1 MMHSKMTLN
10 TARLFL
16 TVSAV
21 GLLAQAA
28 AAEDL
33 LPQPEG
39 LSRSLRETAM
49 PELDGSKV
57 GKILSRYYTEGLGGP
72 ERWVELESLKMKGTM
87 ELDSGSFQL
96 RAYQKKPNLM
106 KLSVRHLENQTS
118 IDLGFDGS
126 MAWEKPPRQDA
137 QPMTPEKSRRFG
149 HSAIFGSYL
158 LFPYAEGKTIRLI
171 DTVPVEGAICHHL
184 RVTLDSE
191 YQIDYFL
198 DIRSFLE
205 VKVVNTDLRT
215 GATNHIL
222 YEDYER
228 ASGWPVATT
237 VESYEGGEWVSSLR
251 LEDIRVNTGVMPWM
265 FRMPE

>member
-1 MMHSKMTLN
+1 MHSKMTLN
-10 TARLFL
+10 AARLFL

-21 GLLAQAA
+21 GLLEQAA

-39 LSRSLRETAM
+39 LGRSLRETAM
-49 PELDGSKV
+49 PEFDGSKV